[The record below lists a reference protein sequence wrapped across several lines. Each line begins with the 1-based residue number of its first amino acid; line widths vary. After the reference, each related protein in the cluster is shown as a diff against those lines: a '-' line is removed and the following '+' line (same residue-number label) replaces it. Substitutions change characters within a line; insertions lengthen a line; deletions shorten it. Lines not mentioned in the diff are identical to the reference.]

1 MDINPLPNVQIS
13 HIVVVNG
20 EYKGESMKVDRLFS
34 IVHILLN
41 KGKVTAGELADEFE
55 VSTRT
60 IYRDIDT
67 LSMSG
72 VPIYTNKGT
81 GGGICL
87 LDNFVLNKSVVSEEE
102 KNSIILGLEV
112 LRATEYD
119 ETDTA
124 IRKIKGLFDANND
137 DFVEVDFSGFDNEP
151 QKRIFQEIKTALK
164 KNQTVEIVYKNSVGE
179 LTKRKIN
186 PLKLIF
192 KKHSWYLIAYC
203 HARYDYRTFRISRV
217 RDIKSTGETFDR
229 KEYDLGNY
237 VLTSHGIQN
246 MKMVRVTLDA
256 KALYRVE
263 EEFGESMI
271 VHKDSD
277 VLVVQ
282 FESELDEWLPNYMMS
297 YADYLIEVEPKEL
310 KDKIKQQA
318 KKILDI

>member
-1 MDINPLPNVQIS
+1 
-13 HIVVVNG
+13 
-20 EYKGESMKVDRLFS
+20 MKVDRLFS
-34 IVHILLN
+34 IVYILLN
-41 KGKVTAGELADEFE
+41 KGKVTAAELADEFE

-67 LSMSG
+67 LAMSG

-87 LDNFVLNKSVVSEEE
+87 LDNFVLNKSVMSEVE

-112 LRATEYD
+112 LKATEYD

-124 IRKIKGLFDANND
+124 ISKIKSLFDANND
-137 DFVEVDFSGFDNEP
+137 DFVEVDFSGFDNES
-151 QKRIFQEIKTALK
+151 QKRIFQGIKTALK
-164 KNQTVEIVYKNSVGE
+164 KNLTVEIVYKNSFGE
-179 LTKRKIN
+179 LTNRKID

-203 HARYDYRTFRISRV
+203 HVRHDYRTFRISRV
-217 RDIKSTGETFDR
+217 RNINLTEERFDR
-229 KEYDLGNY
+229 KKYDISDY

-246 MKMVRVTLDA
+246 MKTVRVKLSI
-256 KALYRVE
+256 KAMYRVE

-271 VHKDSD
+271 VYKDSD
-277 VLVVQ
+277 VLIVQ
-282 FESELDEWLPNYMMS
+282 FESELDEWLPNYIMS
-297 YADYLIEVEPKEL
+297 YADYIIEVEPKEL

-318 KKILDI
+318 KKILDL